1 MCLMVIDFS
10 SFRKYRDLEKHGPF
24 LKDKVYKLQVKQLVL
39 VKFFE
44 VPDKSLSKIVM
55 LLLLL
60 KKREGP
66 ASGTRYR

>member
-1 MCLMVIDFS
+1 M
-10 SFRKYRDLEKHGPF
+10 DLEKHEPF
-24 LKDKVYKLQVKQLVL
+24 LKDRVYKLQVKQLVL

-60 KKREGP
+60 KERDL
-66 ASGTRYR
+66 